1 MGVIYFRKCALHC
14 PWAAEH
20 VTRAIVVSG
29 IVSILATHR
38 LTCNKNNVVFTPGLS
53 TIFDK
58 EWAADIIL
66 IAGQGPCCKLKMNP
80 LNVTS
85 CLIKCLLAWYFQLFQ
100 GQEEKKRNLPT
111 LQSMHACMHAC
122 SDYVYLFTCCS
133 GLVGIESLDCE
144 VIWSIYFKTSKMNIH
159 RYHGKVKL
167 ISAFPWFSLSPDSLL
182 FLRCDGL
189 WLPQRLKNREARKT
203 DDCGEPRPI
212 CIYLNTIAVVV
223 VVVVVMTIPPSPD
236 TLAGLASKSQVR
248 KDHTEMYRMFGSF
261 LSN

>member
-1 MGVIYFRKCALHC
+1 MFDQ
-14 PWAAEH
+14 
-20 VTRAIVVSG
+20 
-29 IVSILATHR
+29 
-38 LTCNKNNVVFTPGLS
+38 VF
-53 TIFDK
+53 
-58 EWAADIIL
+58 A
-66 IAGQGPCCKLKMNP
+66 
-80 LNVTS
+80 
-85 CLIKCLLAWYFQLFQ
+85 CLIFSTFPGTGRKK
-100 GQEEKKRNLPT
+100 EKFADT
-111 LQSMHACMHAC
+111 AEYACMHAC

-159 RYHGKVKL
+159 TYHGKVKL

-223 VVVVVMTIPPSPD
+223 VVVVVVVMTIPPPPP
-236 TLAGLASKSQVR
+236 TR
-248 KDHTEMYRMFGSF
+248 
-261 LSN
+261 